1 MSLQIFIA
9 DHRQELISR
18 TRAKVAKRASPQP
31 EPHEL
36 EHGVPIFLKQLA
48 GVLEEEVAS
57 NGSQRPEEPNASP
70 IKEDPIA
77 KSASLHGQDL
87 RKFGFSLEQV
97 VHGYGDVCQAVTELA
112 IEKDHAVTTAE
123 FHTLNRCLDNAIA
136 KAVTSWNVERE
147 RSQGGGPSSTFED
160 ELAEQLRTAVA
171 AFDALKAGRV
181 GSTGATATALGGCLH
196 EMQTILEARR
206 R

>member
-1 MSLQIFIA
+1 MSLQTFIA
-9 DHRQELISR
+9 EYRQELISR

-48 GVLEEEVAS
+48 AVLEDEVAS

-70 IKEDPIA
+70 IKDDPIG
-77 KSASLHGQDL
+77 KTASLHGQDL
-87 RKFGFSLEQV
+87 RKVGFSLEQV

-112 IEKDHAVTTAE
+112 LEKDRAVTTAE

-136 KAVTSWNVERE
+136 KAVTSWNVER
-147 RSQGGGPSSTFED
+147 SPGAGASGTFED
-160 ELAEQLRTAVA
+160 ELAGQLDTAVA
-171 AFDALKAGRV
+171 AFDAIKAGRV
-181 GSTGATATALGGCLH
+181 GATGVTATSLGLCLS
-196 EMQTILEARR
+196 EMQTLLTARR
-206 R
+206 H